1 MADDIVTRLK
11 RELEE
16 IRRSGYGHDW
26 PLSQAI
32 AVIEAQ
38 QAEIERLQRWKV
50 EACSVLADWDALYAG
65 LDDDGELGQRK
76 SAVVADVLERL
87 TEHNRELSTRYVE
100 LLDHHTATRLERD
113 RLRAAGDALAVHW
126 EEMSWIGE
134 PEYIAWKEAR
144 RG

>member
-1 MADDIVTRLK
+1 MADDIVVRLK

-38 QAEIERLQRWKV
+38 QAEI
-50 EACSVLADWDALYAG
+50 
-65 LDDDGELGQRK
+65 
-76 SAVVADVLERL
+76 
-87 TEHNRELSTRYVE
+87 
-100 LLDHHTATRLERD
+100 D
-113 RLRAAGDALAVHW
+113 RLRAAGDVLAEWAAVDHSVEQCEDGCEYFAALRVW
-126 EEMSWIGE
+126 Q
-134 PEYIAWKEAR
+134 EAR